1 MEKASSIRP
10 SPEAKALYF
19 KLLITGARPKWWAFS
34 GAAIAN
40 TTGSTDKNAVASAVK
55 KMRTKI
61 TKLLAS
67 ETYPE
72 VDTKASSPLG
82 I

>member
-40 TTGSTDKNAVASAVK
+40 TTGIDRQERCGFGGEEDADKDHQAA
-55 KMRTKI
+55 R
-61 TKLLAS
+61 
-67 ETYPE
+67 E
-72 VDTKASSPLG
+72 
-82 I
+82 